1 MKKTDRKLAAGIGL
15 ALGIT
20 IFAGAALANYNT
32 SNGYDTFKTAA
43 KGLLSNENYTMNA
56 SFKLS
61 IDGKTVGS
69 ECTELYDRNG
79 DVKLNSFETST
90 NLSDSTVTGC
100 KRYAQGSD
108 YIYSYDYGD
117 GDNDSVHTTVYQ
129 NASEH
134 MANGVLDSMSTVKNE
149 DDKKTVNKIVHFAE
163 LAADTFVGDLK
174 NNIVYVSGDDNSSTY
189 EMNLE
194 AVQIP
199 ELANAGLSALFSTVN
214 TNNQHLDPDYQ
225 DPFLALGTDPI
236 VKNVSLKF
244 TVDNEGRFTNC
255 FAIATMVGNGH
266 EASVSAEITISDY
279 GTTKP
284 ERVDISTLENVD
296 YFDYNDHRS
305 SFSPTGEAAKADNV
319 DEDGNVLDDD
329 GNVVGSIEINGDGE
343 GVVVYNT
350 QQQ

>member
-61 IDGKTVGS
+61 LDGEEKAGS
-69 ECTELYDRNG
+69 EFTELYDRNG
-79 DVKLNSFETST
+79 DVKLNSFETETYLTGGNT
-90 NLSDSTVTGC
+90 NGC
-100 KRYAQGSD
+100 KCYAQGSD
-108 YIYSYDYGD
+108 YIYSYNYGD
-117 GDNDSVHTTVYQ
+117 VNGVHTTVYQ

-134 MANGVLDSMSTVKNE
+134 MANGTLDIMSTVRNE
-149 DDKKTVNKIVHFAE
+149 DDKKTANKIVHFAE

-199 ELANAGLSALFSTVN
+199 ELANAGLSALFSAVN
-214 TNNQHLDPDYQ
+214 TSNRGLDPDYQ
-225 DPFLALGTDPI
+225 DPFLILGTDPV

-255 FAIATMVGNGH
+255 FAIAAMVGNGH

-284 ERVDISTLENVD
+284 ERVDISTLENVE
-296 YFDYNDHRS
+296 YFDYNDHRL
-305 SFSPTGEAAKADNV
+305 SFSPTVEAEEAGYQV
-319 DEDGNVLDDD
+319 DEDGNVLDEN

-343 GVVVYNT
+343 GVIVYNT
-350 QQQ
+350 QQ

>member
-1 MKKTDRKLAAGIGL
+1 MIIMKRTKLTATIGL
-15 ALGIT
+15 ALGVT

-32 SNGYDTFKTAA
+32 ANGYDTFKTAA

-79 DVKLNSFETST
+79 DVKLNSFETSAYFDEDT
-90 NLSDSTVTGC
+90 STV
-100 KRYAQGSD
+100 KRYSQDSD
-108 YIYSYDYGD
+108 YIYVYDNENRGQEA
-117 GDNDSVHTTVYQ
+117 TVYQ
-129 NASEH
+129 NASES

-149 DDKKTVNKIVHFAE
+149 DDKKTVNKIVHFVE

-194 AVQIP
+194 SVQIP
-199 ELANAGLSALFSTVN
+199 ELVNAGLSALFSEIN
-214 TNNQHLDPDYQ
+214 TSNREFDEDNR
-225 DPFLALGTDPI
+225 DPFYILGTDPI

-255 FAIATMVGNGH
+255 LAISTMAGNGH
-266 EASVSAEITISDY
+266 EASVSAEMTISDY

-284 ERVDISTLENVD
+284 ERVDISTLKDVE
-296 YFDYNDHRS
+296 YFDYNDHKS
-305 SFSPTGEAAKADNV
+305 SFPAVSIDEADHV
-319 DEDGNVLDDD
+319 DEDGNVLDEN

-343 GVVVYNT
+343 GVIVYNT
-350 QQQ
+350 QQ